1 MNTYK
6 IKLTIFKHIIRLQ
19 AVTGNRLSDS
29 EYARQIGVTRQAFAS
44 LMKGQTVRIDSETIE
59 KLLNFFDR
67 TGMPLTVGD
76 LYETTVQPAT

>member
-19 AVTGNRLSDS
+19 AATGDRLSDS
-29 EYARQIGVTRQAFAS
+29 EYARQIGITRQAFAS

-59 KLLNFFDR
+59 KILNFFDSA
-67 TGMPLTVGD
+67 GMPLTVGD
-76 LYETTVQPAT
+76 LYETTVNPAT